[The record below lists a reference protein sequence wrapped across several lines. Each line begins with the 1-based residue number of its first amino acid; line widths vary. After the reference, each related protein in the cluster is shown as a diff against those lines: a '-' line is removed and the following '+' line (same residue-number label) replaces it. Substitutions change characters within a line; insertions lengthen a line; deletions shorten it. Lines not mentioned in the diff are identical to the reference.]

1 MKPSDILKKHAKE
14 VDTIISDEKNAKKF
28 SFLLTDIPEIV
39 QRRTRLGKGVLE
51 SGELYKLPSLSE
63 GYEKKRAKLKLPP
76 TTKPKKANMT
86 LTGAMLESIKG
97 IREKTRFIFNL
108 EGSDSEG
115 LSNSDKAIWNQMK
128 GRRFF
133 ALSNSEKKGL
143 QRKVE
148 AVIRDLLRNIFKE

>member
-39 QRRTRLGKGVLE
+39 QRRTRLGKGVLK
-51 SGELYKLPSLSE
+51 SGELYKLPNLSE

-108 EGSDSEG
+108 EGSDSDG
-115 LSNSDKAIWNQMK
+115 LSNSDKAMWNQMK